1 MFVTLTYTKHLSIS
15 NAKTG
20 PKEVWFRQVSL
31 CQLLT
36 KYAHL
41 TDVKTRKCKCISVK
55 KCDQI

>member
-36 KYAHL
+36 KYALL
-41 TDVKTRKCKCISVK
+41 TDVKTRKCKCIS
-55 KCDQI
+55 